1 MDRALGYG
9 PRGWRFESSWKHH
22 RKSGTIVDRMA
33 KKQTRR
39 SISIS
44 VKLYEHLRQHCDER
58 NLSMSGFVEDRIRE
72 HLGMDKV
79 TSRPR
84 PSMRPP
90 APAREAIPEA
100 PTPVPLRF
108 TPEPGTR
115 PAIPTTAAEARA
127 FLEPPPL
134 FLKKT
139 VKDAPEPPKSDADKI
154 FTF

>member
-1 MDRALGYG
+1 
-9 PRGWRFESSWKHH
+9 
-22 RKSGTIVDRMA
+22 MA

-79 TSRPR
+79 ASRPR
-84 PSMRPP
+84 PSMRARP
-90 APAREAIPEA
+90 PAREELPEA
-100 PTPVPLRF
+100 PSPVPLRP

-115 PAIPTTAAEARA
+115 PATPTTAAEARA

-134 FLKKT
+134 HIKKT
-139 VKDAPEPPKSDADKI
+139 SKEAPPPPKSSADKI